1 MSMQMPGWLPGP
13 FMLTWYTSS
22 QGASRHD
29 LTMAVSV
36 LVILPILIVYLAFQ
50 RWMVQGITMTGFK

>member
-1 MSMQMPGWLPGP
+1 
-13 FMLTWYTSS
+13 MLTWYTSS
-22 QGASRHD
+22 HGASRHD